1 MPAHIELG
9 LLAEILEIRHGRI
22 CGSGDVG
29 GHSPFGLGRCAL
41 LQRRQHVTPPPVLS
55 TRAMQRV
62 ISWLCGSLPS
72 REQAMPASE
81 ADDGRFNPGR
91 KLLAAELAGG
101 MLAITR

>member
-1 MPAHIELG
+1 
-9 LLAEILEIRHGRI
+9 
-22 CGSGDVG
+22 
-29 GHSPFGLGRCAL
+29 
-41 LQRRQHVTPPPVLS
+41 
-55 TRAMQRV
+55 MQRV